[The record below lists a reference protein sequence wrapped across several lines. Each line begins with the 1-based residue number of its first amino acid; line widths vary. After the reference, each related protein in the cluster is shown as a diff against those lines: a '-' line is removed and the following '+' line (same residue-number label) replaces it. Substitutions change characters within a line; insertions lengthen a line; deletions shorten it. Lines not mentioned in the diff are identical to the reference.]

1 MALLQISEPGKSTD
15 PHNRKLTIGIDLGTT
30 NSLVASVISGEAKIL
45 EDNNYRLIP
54 SRVLYEQDQILVGN
68 DIPSH
73 AVSIINSVKRLIGKK
88 KDDINA
94 NDIALDLADSN
105 DIFIQTP
112 QGFKSPIQVSSDI
125 LKKLKKIASDY
136 FGDEIYG
143 AVITVPAYF
152 NEGQRQATKEAAK
165 LAGIDILRLINE
177 PTAAAYAYGLDT
189 KKEGVFVVYDLGG
202 GTFDI
207 SILQFNQGV
216 FEVIATNGNSSL
228 GGDDFD
234 QIIKN
239 YLINKYQLHS
249 QGLEEQAHLNLIA
262 KYIKEKLSSQN
273 IFNETIKFNN
283 QNYQIDISLSE
294 IEESFIPLVD
304 KTIQCVKNALND
316 ANLSIDEIDGVIMV
330 GGSTRMPTIQNHM
343 KQFFNQDLLNDLN
356 PDEVVAIGAARQ
368 AFVLSGQAVDDDTL
382 LLDVTPLSLGIE
394 TMGDLVERIIPRN
407 STIPIAKAQE
417 FTTYKDG
424 QTMMKI
430 HVVQGEREK
439 VSENRSLGEFVVKDI
454 PPMPAGAAKIK
465 VTFQVDADSLL
476 TVSAEEQTTGTK
488 TSIEIKP
495 SYSINENEIRKMLE
509 DSFTNAEDDKKF
521 RSLAELIVDANQILE
536 LTEKALHND
545 QQLLSDSEK
554 TTIEKCMNNLKSE
567 ITKKNP
573 SKIKLMTDELNNASM
588 SFAQKRMDR
597 SIHSAL
603 TGKNINEINK

>member
-1 MALLQISEPGKSTD
+1 M
-15 PHNRKLTIGIDLGTT
+15 
-30 NSLVASVISGEAKIL
+30 
-45 EDNNYRLIP
+45 
-54 SRVLYEQDQILVGN
+54 
-68 DIPSH
+68 
-73 AVSIINSVKRLIGKK
+73 
-88 KDDINA
+88 
-94 NDIALDLADSN
+94 
-105 DIFIQTP
+105 
-112 QGFKSPIQVSSDI
+112 
-125 LKKLKKIASDY
+125 
-136 FGDEIYG
+136 
-143 AVITVPAYF
+143 ITVPAYF

-239 YLINKYQLHS
+239 YLINKYQLNS

-273 IFNETIKFNN
+273 TFNETIKFNN

-316 ANLSIDEIDGVIMV
+316 ANLSIDETDGVIMV

-368 AFVLSGQAVDDDTL
+368 AFVLSGQADDDTL

>member
-30 NSLVASVISGEAKIL
+30 NSLVASVVSGEAKIL
-45 EDNNYRLIP
+45 EDSNYHLIP
-54 SRVLYEQDQILVGN
+54 SRVLYEQDQTLVGN
-68 DIPSH
+68 EIPNH
-73 AVSIINSVKRLIGKK
+73 AFNISSVKRLIGKK
-88 KDDINA
+88 KDDIDADN
-94 NDIALDLADSN
+94 IALELADSN

-112 QGFKSPIQVSSDI
+112 QGYKTPIQVSSDI

-136 FGDEIYG
+136 FGDDIYG

-165 LAGIDILRLINE
+165 LAEINVLRLINE

-202 GTFDI
+202 GTFDV
-207 SILQFNQGV
+207 SVLQFNEGV
-216 FEVIATNGNSSL
+216 FEVIATNGNSTL

-239 YLINKYQLHS
+239 YLINKYKFNS
-249 QGLEEQAHLNLIA
+249 QSLEDQANLNLIA
-262 KYIKEKLSSQN
+262 KDIKEKLSSQDT
-273 IFNETIKFNN
+273 INETIRFNN

-294 IEESFIPLVD
+294 IEELFIPLVD
-304 KTIQCVKNALND
+304 KTILCVKNALND
-316 ANLSIDEIDGVIMV
+316 ADLSTDKIDGIIMV
-330 GGSTRMPTIQNHM
+330 GGSTRMPTIQNHI
-343 KQFFNQDLLNDLN
+343 KKFFNQDLLNDLN

-368 AFVLSGQAVDDDTL
+368 ASVLSGQANHDTL

-394 TMGDLVERIIPRN
+394 TIGDLVERIIPRN

-430 HVVQGEREK
+430 HVLQGEREK
-439 VSENRSLGEFVVKDI
+439 VTENRSLGEFVIKDI

-476 TVSAEEQTTGTK
+476 TVSAEEQTTGIK

-495 SYSINENEIRKMLE
+495 SYGIEESEIRKMLE
-509 DSFTNAEDDKKF
+509 DSFTNAEIDKEF
-521 RSLAELIVDANQILE
+521 RSLAEVIVDANQILE
-536 LTEKALHND
+536 LTEKAIQD
-545 QQLLSDSEK
+545 DIQLLSDSEK
-554 TTIEKCMNNLKSE
+554 STIEKYMNNLKSE

-573 SKIKLMTDELNNASM
+573 SKIKIAVDELNNASM
-588 SFAQKRMDR
+588 SFAQNRMDN
-597 SIHSAL
+597 SIYSSL

>member
-54 SRVLYEQDQILVGN
+54 SRVLYEQGQVLVGN
-68 DIPSH
+68 DIPNH
-73 AVSIINSVKRLIGKK
+73 ALTVSSVKRLIGKK
-88 KDDINA
+88 K
-94 NDIALDLADSN
+94 NDIDADNIALELADSN
-105 DIFIQTP
+105 EIFIQTP
-112 QGFKSPIQVSSDI
+112 QGYKSPIQVSSDI

-165 LAGIDILRLINE
+165 LAEINVLRLINE

-189 KKEGVFVVYDLGG
+189 KKEGIFVVYDLGG
-202 GTFDI
+202 GTFDV
-207 SILQFNQGV
+207 SVLQFNEGV

-239 YLINKYQLHS
+239 YVVNKYKFNS
-249 QGLEEQAHLNLIA
+249 QSLEDQANLNLIA
-262 KYIKEKLSSQN
+262 KDIKEKLSSQETY
-273 IFNETIKFNN
+273 NETIRLNN
-283 QNYQIDISLSE
+283 QDYQIDISLGE
-294 IEESFIPLVD
+294 IEELFIPLVD

-316 ANLSIDEIDGVIMV
+316 ADLSTDEIDGIIMV
-330 GGSTRMPTIQNHM
+330 GGSTRMPTIQNHI
-343 KQFFNQDLLNDLN
+343 KKFFNQDLLNDLN

-368 AFVLSGQAVDDDTL
+368 ASVLSGQANDDTL

-439 VSENRSLGEFVVKDI
+439 VSENRSLGEFIVKDI

-476 TVSAEEQTTGTK
+476 TVSAEEQTTGIK
-488 TSIEIKP
+488 TLIEIKP
-495 SYSINENEIRKMLE
+495 SYGIEESEIRKMLE
-509 DSFTNAEDDKKF
+509 DSFTNAEIDKEF
-521 RSLAELIVDANQILE
+521 RGLAEVIVDANQILE
-536 LTEKALHND
+536 LTEKAIQD
-545 QQLLSDSEK
+545 DIQLLSDSEK
-554 TTIEKCMNNLKSE
+554 SSIERCMNNLKSE

-573 SKIKLMTDELNNASM
+573 SKIKIAMDELNDVSM
-588 SFAQKRMDR
+588 SFAQKRMDN
-597 SIHSAL
+597 SIHSSL